1 MPIYTKTGDKGATS
15 YFDNTRVSKA
25 HVRIEAYGTVD
36 ELNSVVGVVITA
48 LKEKGDTFAQEITL
62 LIGIQHHLF
71 ELGAILA
78 DPHAKPKSDVL
89 ALLEK
94 KTEKFEDE
102 IDRITER
109 LPALTFFILPG
120 GGRSGALFHVAR
132 SVSRRAERAIVR
144 LLETEPVPSEILV
157 YINRLS
163 DLFFAMSRW
172 INFSEGEMETRWEKE
187 KGSVSNH

>member
-1 MPIYTKTGDKGATS
+1 M
-15 YFDNTRVSKA
+15 
-25 HVRIEAYGTVD
+25 
-36 ELNSVVGVVITA
+36 
-48 LKEKGDTFAQEITL
+48 
-62 LIGIQHHLF
+62 
-71 ELGAILA
+71 
-78 DPHAKPKSDVL
+78 
-89 ALLEK
+89 EK